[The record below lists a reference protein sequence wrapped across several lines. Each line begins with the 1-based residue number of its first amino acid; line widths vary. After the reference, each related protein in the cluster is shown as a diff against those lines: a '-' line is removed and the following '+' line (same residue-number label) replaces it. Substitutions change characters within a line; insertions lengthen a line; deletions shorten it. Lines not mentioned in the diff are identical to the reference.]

1 MHLPLKLGAFVCCC
15 PPPPTLTLRL
25 FPCISVVCVLVC
37 DSFLMMSTVL
47 AWSGHV
53 HGHWVVTGWSLVQV
67 GGWGQGGNGPHF
79 SPGMLLSPFSFACIL
94 LGVGGRVR
102 SSLCS
107 QMATVI
113 VDYALQLYLS
123 CFREKN
129 NKCHRNLSWL
139 VSANLLWF
147 VEAK

>member
-1 MHLPLKLGAFVCCC
+1 MDTEWSLGDLGCKLGGGGRV
-15 PPPPTLTLRL
+15 
-25 FPCISVVCVLVC
+25 
-37 DSFLMMSTVL
+37 
-47 AWSGHV
+47 GH
-53 HGHWVVTGWSLVQV
+53 
-67 GGWGQGGNGPHF
+67 GPHF
-79 SPGMLLSPFSFACIL
+79 SPGMFLSPFSFACIL

-129 NKCHRNLSWL
+129 NKCHRNF
-139 VSANLLWF
+139 N
-147 VEAK
+147 

>member
-1 MHLPLKLGAFVCCC
+1 MLLPTSTHPDLAFISLYFSCFC
-15 PPPPTLTLRL
+15 PSVSSSLSRDSSLWRPPCWPGVGMCMDTE
-25 FPCISVVCVLVC
+25 
-37 DSFLMMSTVL
+37 
-47 AWSGHV
+47 
-53 HGHWVVTGWSLVQV
+53 WSL
-67 GGWGQGGNGPHF
+67 GIFGASWGDAGRVGNGPRF
-79 SPGMLLSPFSFACIL
+79 SPGMFLSPFSFACIL

-129 NKCHRNLSWL
+129 NKCHRNFNWL
-139 VSANLLWF
+139 VSANLFWF
-147 VEAK
+147 MEAK

>member
-1 MHLPLKLGAFVCCC
+1 MLLPTSAHPDLAFISLYFGCFVLLCHPPC
-15 PPPPTLTLRL
+15 PVTLPYDVHHVGLEWACAWTL
-25 FPCISVVCVLVC
+25 S
-37 DSFLMMSTVL
+37 D
-47 AWSGHV
+47 
-53 HGHWVVTGWSLVQV
+53 HWGSLVQV
-67 GGWGQGGNGPHF
+67 GRMRGRVGKMVPRF
-79 SPGMLLSPFSFACIL
+79 SPGMFLSPFSFACIL

-129 NKCHRNLSWL
+129 NK
-139 VSANLLWF
+139 
-147 VEAK
+147 